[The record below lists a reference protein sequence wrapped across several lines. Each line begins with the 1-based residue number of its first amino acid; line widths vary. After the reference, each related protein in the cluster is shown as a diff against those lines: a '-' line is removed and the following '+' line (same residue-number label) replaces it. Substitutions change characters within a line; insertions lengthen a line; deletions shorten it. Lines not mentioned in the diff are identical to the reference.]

1 LCTLK
6 INKNLSYF
14 SITDAANLISH
25 FIAIG
30 TFIGESSQIS
40 CFMWNWFIIFVTSAL
55 PVFSRPGLPP
65 DALLIQ
71 EGKASYYGRR
81 FNMKLTSSGEVFNID
96 SLTAAHKTLPFGTMV
111 KVSRIDNGDFVWVKV
126 NDRLPKN
133 SKNIIDLSRK
143 AAKNL
148 DLLHDGVTEVKIE
161 VQNLSELNSLIE
173 YYSEG
178 RENSLR
184 LRPVD
189 LGIDIERQD
198 LDTGLDLSNK

>member
-1 LCTLK
+1 
-6 INKNLSYF
+6 
-14 SITDAANLISH
+14 
-25 FIAIG
+25 
-30 TFIGESSQIS
+30 
-40 CFMWNWFIIFVTSAL
+40 MWNWFIIFVTSAL